1 LSARTARAIAVDGD
15 VLFVRPIQDIAQ
27 IRFLI
32 AQLLGIRR
40 FLRDPVAHGFGTADR
55 ALALRFRPLC
65 PQDATGA
72 GEIAVAIY
80 KNTLLTKSFRRAGSI
95 LTFSDSS
102 RDAWQEPFLA
112 ASFAE
117 SPDREIEDNEV
128 P

>member
-1 LSARTARAIAVDGD
+1 
-15 VLFVRPIQDIAQ
+15 
-27 IRFLI
+27 
-32 AQLLGIRR
+32 
-40 FLRDPVAHGFGTADR
+40 
-55 ALALRFRPLC
+55 
-65 PQDATGA
+65 
-72 GEIAVAIY
+72 
-80 KNTLLTKSFRRAGSI
+80 